1 MQQHMLQAPMNS
13 LAEQSFPWLFL
24 LKDFDSA
31 VGDQWECMNSST
43 EEKDGEACD
52 WEIHTTWI

>member
-1 MQQHMLQAPMNS
+1 MLQAPMNS

-24 LKDFDSA
+24 LKNFDSA
-31 VGDQWECMNSST
+31 VGDQRECMNSST
-43 EEKDGEACD
+43 EEKDGEARD